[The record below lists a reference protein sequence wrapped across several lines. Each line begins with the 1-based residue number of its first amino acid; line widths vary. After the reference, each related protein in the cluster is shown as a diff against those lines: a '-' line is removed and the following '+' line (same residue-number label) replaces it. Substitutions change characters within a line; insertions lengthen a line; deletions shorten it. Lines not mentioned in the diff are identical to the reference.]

1 MSDIV
6 QLLVAGLA
14 EYIVNVGGQIVFAHL
29 VEGKVPELL
38 VVTVEAG
45 VVL

>member
-1 MSDIV
+1 MSDVV
-6 QLLVAGLA
+6 QLLVASLA

-29 VEGKVPELL
+29 VEGEVPELL
-38 VVTVEAG
+38 VVTVQTG